1 MLANKANATARD
13 PLQLHLAQCL
23 LGELLLT
30 LGRTHDALSAFR
42 EAIDFAPDQ
51 RRQVDAWIGVAS
63 ALRVMDRHTE
73 ALDALDRA
81 EKSLGECDD
90 IQVQIRISTLRGNLC
105 FPLGRIED
113 CLREHERAMQLASV
127 AHSPLDLA
135 RAYSGLGDA
144 WYQRGRMRTASEY
157 FARCLAESRNHN
169 LPAVRMA
176 NLPMLALTRLYCGD
190 ATCTDE
196 SLEEALDLS
205 RRLSDARSELLTQL
219 VTSWAMLM
227 RGRVDVSDRYA
238 QRSRDLA
245 EQLGARRFQAE
256 AMSLQAGCHLARH
269 HRNEADALVREA
281 LLLSRGTGMNYC
293 GPLLLGLLARTT
305 TLAEE
310 RRQALREGEALLASG
325 CVSHSYFEFYFH
337 AIEVSLRDG
346 LWADA
351 RRYADALSAY
361 TREEPLVWTELL
373 VKRGR
378 CLVKMGQGDP
388 GSDLIQQ
395 LQDLRSQCNSLDLRL
410 PLASI
415 ETALGQLEEGI
426 SER

>member
-1 MLANKANATARD
+1 
-13 PLQLHLAQCL
+13 
-23 LGELLLT
+23 
-30 LGRTHDALSAFR
+30 GRTHDALTAFR

-51 RRQVDAWIGVAS
+51 QRQVEAWIGVAS
-63 ALRVMDRHTE
+63 ALRVMDRHIE

-81 EKSLGECDD
+81 EKALGESDD
-90 IQVQIRISTLRGNLC
+90 IPVRIRISTLRGNLC

-113 CLREHERAMQLASV
+113 CLREHERAMQLASA

-157 FARCLAESRNHN
+157 FDRCLAESRNHN

-190 ATCTDE
+190 TASTDQ

-219 VTSWAMLM
+219 VTASAMLI
-227 RGRVDVSDRYA
+227 RGRIEVCERYA
-238 QRSRDLA
+238 QRTRELA

-256 AMSLQAGCHLARH
+256 ALSLQAGCHLARH
-269 HRNEADALVREA
+269 QRSEADAFVREA
-281 LLLSRGTGMNYC
+281 LQLSRGTSMNYC
-293 GPLLLGLLARTT
+293 GPVLLGVLARTT
-305 TLAEE
+305 TLPEE
-310 RRQALREGEALLASG
+310 RRQALREGEELLASG

-337 AIEVSLRDG
+337 AIEVSIREG

-351 RRYADALSAY
+351 HRYADALAAY

-373 VKRGR
+373 IKRGR
-378 CLVKMGQGDP
+378 CLADMGKGDV
-388 GSDLIQQ
+388 SHEMVQV
-395 LQDLRSQCNSLDLRL
+395 LQDLRSQCISLELRL
-410 PLASI
+410 PLAGI
-415 ETALGQLEEGI
+415 EAALDRLTSLEV
-426 SER
+426 